1 MTPKQ
6 IELDA
11 FETIVLKSVFG
22 ENWQQSKAFL
32 FLNAFK
38 PGAVQNYINRFEA
51 VVEPFMSENGAVN
64 GYLLKTALQVQNS
77 MLADIVPDR
86 EFRLTDIARDVVKL
100 LKGGLK

>member
-11 FETIVLKSVFG
+11 FEEIILQSVFG
-22 ENWQQSKAFL
+22 AEWRQSKTFQL
-32 FLNAFK
+32 LNAFK
-38 PGAVQNYINRFEA
+38 PNLVQNYINRFEA

-64 GYLLKTALQVQNS
+64 GYLLKTALQASNS
-77 MLADIVPDR
+77 NLAELVPDR

-100 LKGGLK
+100 IKGV

>member
-11 FETIVLKSVFG
+11 FETIILKSVFG
-22 ENWQQSKAFL
+22 DNWQQSKAFL
-32 FLNAFK
+32 FLNTFK
-38 PGAVQNYINRFEA
+38 PNVVQNYINRFET

-64 GYLLKTALQVQNS
+64 GYLLKTALQAQNS

-86 EFRLTDIARDVVKL
+86 EFRLTDIARDVIKL
-100 LKGGLK
+100 IKGV

>member
-11 FETIVLKSVFG
+11 FEEIILQSVFG
-22 ENWQQSKAFL
+22 AEWRQSKAFL

-38 PGAVQNYINRFEA
+38 PNLVQNYINRFEA

-64 GYLLKTALQVQNS
+64 GYLLKTALQASNS
-77 MLADIVPDR
+77 NLADLVPDR
-86 EFRLTDIARDVVKL
+86 EFRLTDIVRDVVKL
-100 LKGGLK
+100 IKGV